1 MLPQAGVE
9 PAFSRLEV
17 GRDIHFATK
26 VLYMIVYIFKLQS
39 SFSFIFTDFAR
50 FFVTFFTNFFT
61 TF

>member
-1 MLPQAGVE
+1 
-9 PAFSRLEV
+9 
-17 GRDIHFATK
+17 
-26 VLYMIVYIFKLQS
+26 MIVYIFKLQS